1 MNRLAAEE
9 DAMSARNAIWDVTA
23 GLGGEPLL
31 PVSAFRTLADGLDH
45 PEGVACGP
53 NGEIY
58 AGGEAGQ
65 LYRIAGDGQV
75 TEIARTGGFL
85 LGLCLDAGGAVYA
98 CDNGLKKEVV
108 RIAPD
113 RSISTWSN
121 GAPERRMQTPN
132 YPVFAADGALYVSDS
147 GGWNGTDGCLFRV
160 SPHGETTVFSDR
172 VTAFP
177 NGLAIDPSGSWLY
190 VVLSQLPGVVRLPLD
205 PGASRE
211 PEMVVALPHNVPDGL
226 AFDAD
231 DNLFIACYAP
241 SVIYRLERGLPDGRL
256 ETLVAD
262 WESTQIAAPT
272 NIAFCGP
279 ERRTL
284 VVASLARWHLSV
296 TDMPVAGEPLA
307 YPTLP

>member
-1 MNRLAAEE
+1 MA
-9 DAMSARNAIWDVTA
+9 DSNAIWDVTA
-23 GLGGEPLL
+23 GLAGKPLL
-31 PVSAFRTLADGLDH
+31 SVSAFRTLADGLDH

-53 NGEIY
+53 HGEIY

-65 LYRIAGDGQV
+65 LYQVAEDGAV

-85 LGLCLDAGGAVYA
+85 LGLCLDAAGAVYA
-98 CDNGLKKEVV
+98 CDNGLKHEVV

-113 RSISTWSN
+113 GTISAWSN

-147 GGWNGTDGCLFRV
+147 GAWNGNDGCLFRV
-160 SPHGETTVFSDR
+160 SPTGGTTLFSDTL
-172 VTAFP
+172 TAFP

-190 VVLSQLPGVVRLPLD
+190 VVLSQMPGVVRLPLD
-205 PGASRE
+205 LGSGRKPA
-211 PEMVVALPHNVPDGL
+211 PETVVELPHNVPDGL
-226 AFDAD
+226 AFDEEN
-231 DNLFIACYAP
+231 NLYIACYAP
-241 SVIYRLERGLPDGRL
+241 SVIYRLERGLPGGRL

-279 ERRTL
+279 ERRTF
-284 VVASLARWHLSV
+284 VVASLARWHLSAV
-296 TDMPVAGEPLA
+296 EMPVPGAPLV
-307 YPTLP
+307 YPALP

>member
-1 MNRLAAEE
+1 MP
-9 DAMSARNAIWDVTA
+9 ARNAIWDVTA
-23 GLGGEPLL
+23 GFAGEPLL
-31 PVSAFRTLADGLDH
+31 PVSAFRTLADDLDH

-53 NGEIY
+53 HGEIY

-65 LYRIAGDGQV
+65 LYLITGDGAV

-85 LGLCLDAGGAVYA
+85 LGLCLDAAGAVYA
-98 CDNGLKKEVV
+98 CDNGPKHEVV

-113 RSISTWSN
+113 GTISTWSN
-121 GAPERRMQTPN
+121 GAPRRRMATPN
-132 YPVFAADGALYVSDS
+132 YPVFAADGTLYVSDS
-147 GGWNGTDGCLFRV
+147 GSWNGADGCLFRV
-160 SPHGETTVFSDR
+160 SPSGETTVFSDMA
-172 VTAFP
+172 TAFP

-190 VVLSQLPGVVRLPLD
+190 VVLSQMPGIVRLPLD
-205 PGASRE
+205 LGSGSQ
-211 PEMVVALPHNVPDGL
+211 PETVVALPHNVPDGL
-226 AFDAD
+226 AFDVEN
-231 DNLFIACYAP
+231 NLYIACYAP
-241 SVIYRLERGLPDGRL
+241 SVIYQLERGQPGGRL

-296 TDMPVAGEPLA
+296 AEMPVAGAPLA